1 MRYLLFAV
9 SVLLFTSPAAARWH
23 VAQTD
28 HFIVYSDDGSEKTT
42 QFAEQL
48 ERFDAAMRT
57 MQNMPPDTAA
67 KGKRL
72 TIYRFGT
79 TDDIARLYGAPE
91 SGVAGFF
98 IPRANGSVAFVPSRE
113 SYSGTPGVRDEND
126 SLLNS
131 RIILFHEYTHYFMFN
146 YFPAA
151 YPAWYVEGFAEVYS
165 TADFLDNGAFRI
177 GEPANHRGM
186 QLFYDT
192 PYPVKDL
199 FKAKQRPEDTRFY
212 YSIGWLL
219 THYLTFT
226 PSRSGQLKKY
236 LVAVNSGVPSDV
248 AAKQAFGDLDRLN
261 ADIQNY
267 KTSRLI
273 GIEVK
278 PAHPVTP
285 RVTTRELTDAEA
297 AIIMSKIRS
306 DRGVDKKSAP
316 DVAAEARQRARA
328 YPTNAFVQNELAE
341 AELDAGNLDAAEAAA
356 DRSLAADPAG
366 VDALIY
372 KGDIR
377 MKRAKK
383 DRSQFAEARNWFIKA
398 NRLNPDNPEPLIDYY
413 LTFEKAG
420 EHPPEIAVLGLQ
432 RAFELARFDG
442 SVRLLLARQLL
453 TEGRAKPARTLLGP
467 VAYSAHGGKLKD
479 AAAKAIDQ
487 IDSNNL
493 QAAIAAADK
502 QLGDDSE
509 S

>member
-1 MRYLLFAV
+1 MRYLLFAA
-9 SVLLFTSPAAARWH
+9 SVLIFTSPAAAKWH
-23 VAQTD
+23 VAQSD
-28 HFIVYSDDGSEKTT
+28 HFVVYSDDSSDKTAK
-42 QFAEQL
+42 FAEQL

-57 MQNMPPDTAA
+57 MHNMPPETESN
-67 KGKRL
+67 GKRL

-79 TDDIARLYGAPE
+79 TDDIASLAGDPR
-91 SGVAGFF
+91 SGIAGFF
-98 IPRANGSVAFVPSRE
+98 IPRANGSVAFVPSRQT
-113 SYSGTPGVRDEND
+113 YSGTPGIRDEND

-131 RIILFHEYTHYFMFN
+131 RIILFHEYTHYFMFK

-151 YPAWYVEGFAEVYS
+151 YPAWYVEGFAEVYA
-165 TADFLDNGAFRI
+165 TADFLDDGSFRI
-177 GEPANHRGM
+177 GEPANHRG
-186 QLFYDT
+186 QALFYDT

-199 FKAKQRPEDTRFY
+199 FQAKQRPGDTRFY
-212 YSIGWLL
+212 YTIGWLL

-226 PSRSGQLKKY
+226 PSRAGQLKKY

-248 AAKQAFGDLDRLN
+248 AAKQAFGDLDQLN
-261 ADIQNY
+261 SDIQKY

-273 GIEVK
+273 GIQVK
-278 PAHPVTP
+278 PAHPFTP
-285 RVTTRELTDAEA
+285 KVTTRELTDAEG
-297 AIIMSKIRS
+297 AIIMAKIHS

-316 DVAAEARQRARA
+316 GVAAEARQKARA
-328 YPTNAFVQNELAE
+328 YPADPFVQNELAE

-356 DRSLAADPAG
+356 DRSLAADPTA

-398 NRLNPDNPEPLIDYY
+398 NRENPDNPEPLIGYY

-420 EHPPEIAVLGLQ
+420 ERPPEIAILGLQ

-442 SVRLLLARQLL
+442 SVRVLLARQLL

-479 AAAKAIDQ
+479 AAAKAIEQ

-493 QAAIAAADK
+493 QAAIATADK
-502 QLGDDSE
+502 QLEDESE